1 MAFNGSASH
10 ACFASLLTE
19 SVYEAIQSHDEK
31 SSLSSATI
39 LEEKNVAK
47 VTWSDVLL
55 ISVLGKGS
63 FGIVFRVC
71 ATLPNESTRSQYALK
86 CLNRHSIRNEDDF
99 VMNVLDL
106 SNEAQILI
114 DLKHENIVRLHGLAA
129 DGVYQSYRNYEGI
142 GYFLLLEVLDE
153 TLRDRLR
160 RWKKD
165 KQAAKRHASSLR
177 GLVGRLRRSLSL
189 SSLCGF
195 TQGSPTATA
204 ATQAEGWRSIDWI
217 RQRRG
222 HPLRGIRSSCMTRH
236 RIEREEEVT
245 VIHHRLATVCLGIA
259 RGMEYLH
266 GKNIILRDLKPDN
279 IGFDQNGTVKLF
291 DFGLA
296 RRVSGCRTN
305 GGGLVDDYVA
315 GAYRYMAPECM
326 SGNKGMDLASDVYSF
341 GIVMWEVCTL
351 EAPYASILRHRLNKR
366 GAKRTGRIHGALDP
380 AEHLARIVADDQ
392 IRPPLSDVVCF
403 STRDLLQMCWAPDP
417 TSRPSFARIAQTVEY
432 ISCRKWIRGEGR
444 KHDIVGRSENHLG
457 FPSTCNS
464 YTKPK
469 YKNRIA
475 GRRST
480 SQMIKTIGNLRKTQ
494 RVMRSIMIHS
504 DGSLD
509 IDDTSEQSSVEDV
522 SSLQSQVDNDRRSSS
537 ISVSFLC

>member
-1 MAFNGSASH
+1 MAMAMAFNGSASH

-129 DGVYQSYRNYEGI
+129 DGVYQSYRNYEGM

-165 KQAAKRHASSLR
+165 NQAAKRRASSLR

-195 TQGSPTATA
+195 AQGSPTATA

-259 RGMEYLH
+259 RGMEYLD

-351 EAPYASILRHRLNKR
+351 EAPYESILRQRMMGR
-366 GAKRTGRIHGALDP
+366 GRKEKHSLFSPFD
-380 AEHLARIVADDQ
+380 HLMRAVLDDQ
-392 IRPPLSDVVCF
+392 IRPSLSDVVCF
-403 STRDLLQMCWAPDP
+403 STRDLLQKCWAPDP
-417 TSRPSFARIAQTVEY
+417 TSRPSFTSISHMLEIILTQTRTRQEDVVAKIGTDFSHEAH
-432 ISCRKWIRGEGR
+432 S
-444 KHDIVGRSENHLG
+444 DS
-457 FPSTCNS
+457 NS
-464 YTKPK
+464 YAKPFVGYPLVDWSSPGPDMGK
-469 YKNRIA
+469 YNVP
-475 GRRST
+475 T
-480 SQMIKTIGNLRKTQ
+480 RKLGWGK
-494 RVMRSIMIHS
+494 RKILAM
-504 DGSLD
+504 
-509 IDDTSEQSSVEDV
+509 
-522 SSLQSQVDNDRRSSS
+522 SSS
-537 ISVSFLC
+537 STILEGS